1 MALESVTYIADLTVT
16 NPTTTDPKSQGDD
29 HLRNIK
35 TAAKN
40 SIAGFTGMV
49 LVTGTEAQGS
59 TINDYTVT
67 LSTAPAAYTASVLV
81 LFKATHTN
89 TSTCTLQINALGTK
103 TLKDTNGN
111 ALQAGSI
118 TSGSSY
124 LAFYDG
130 TDFFL
135 LNGLFYG
142 LTQSLGDSST
152 KYATTAFVANTSFS
166 TNLPAQT
173 SNEGRFLQTD
183 GTNASWQTLPDFI
196 FQNLGVV

>member
-1 MALESVTYIADLTVT
+1 MALESVTYINDLTVT
-16 NPTTTDPKSQGDD
+16 NPTSTDPKSQGDD

-40 SIAGFTGMV
+40 SIAGFAGMV

-59 TINDYTVT
+59 TVNDYTVT
-67 LSTAPAAYTASVLV
+67 LSTSPAAYTASVLV

-103 TLKDTNGN
+103 TLKDANGN
-111 ALQAGSI
+111 ALQADAITNGSV
-118 TSGSSY
+118 Y

-135 LNGLFYG
+135 VNGLFYG
-142 LTQSLGDSST
+142 ITQALGDSST
-152 KYATTAFVANTSFS
+152 KYATTAFVAGTSLAA
-166 TNLPAQT
+166 NLPAQT
-173 SNEGRFLQTD
+173 GNQGRFIYTD
-183 GTNASWQTLPDFI
+183 GSTASWQPIPDFL